1 MDIFLSEG
9 FKILNRVGLALL
21 KYREKEILQT
31 EDLPELMC
39 VLKDFEKFKTIDID
53 KFLITAHSFTFSRKL
68 MDVNI
73 LLVN

>member
-39 VLKDFEKFKTIDID
+39 VLKDFEKFKTSLD
-53 KFLITAHSFTFSRKL
+53 F
-68 MDVNI
+68 
-73 LLVN
+73 